1 MRVFSL
7 STMTAVAIIGGLL
20 AMPVTAAELPK
31 THIKLIGQ
39 HTTQVLHRFLE
50 KSFFGE
56 EITKM
61 SNGAVTVDLVPYDT
75 VGLKGPEVLRL
86 MKAGA
91 LDFTSNG
98 LTYLVG
104 DAAEFEGCDLAG
116 LTADLDASR
125 KACNA
130 YKETLSTIM
139 ERDWNSKLLAFGWN
153 PPQGIWCSKKITSL
167 DDLKGKKVRVY
178 NTTLTDFVE
187 GMGATAVTIPYVDVV
202 PALQRGVTDCAITG
216 TLNGNLSK
224 WFEVAKY
231 LMPTSIGW
239 APQYWAINL
248 DTWNKYPKNL
258 QDFMLKAFK
267 ELEDR
272 ALKVAKMTE
281 SEGET
286 CNSGKGKCELG
297 IKSNVT
303 LVQLSSADKALR
315 KKIISE
321 NVVPNWAK
329 RCGSACAKN
338 WNATVGKVL
347 GVTAPTSF

>member
-7 STMTAVAIIGGLL
+7 STMTAAAIVGGLL
-20 AMPVTAAELPK
+20 AMPAMAAELPK

-104 DAAEFEGCDLAG
+104 DAPEFEGCDLAG

-167 DDLKGKKVRVY
+167 GDLKGKKVRVY

-224 WFEVAKY
+224 WFEVAKF

-267 ELEDR
+267 ELENR
-272 ALKVAKMTE
+272 ALKVAQMTE
-281 SEGET
+281 SEGES
-286 CNSGKGKCELG
+286 CNSGKGNCELG
-297 IKSNVT
+297 IKSDVT
-303 LVQLSSADKALR
+303 LVQMSSADKALR
-315 KKIISE
+315 KQIISE
-321 NVVPNWAK
+321 KVVPNWAK

>member
-86 MKAGA
+86 MKTGA

-104 DAAEFEGCDLAG
+104 DAPQFEGCDLAG

-153 PPQGIWCSKKITSL
+153 PPQAIWCTKKISNMSE
-167 DDLKGKKVRVY
+167 LKGKKVRVY

-187 GMGATAVTIPYVDVV
+187 GAGATGVTIPYVDVV

-224 WFEVAKY
+224 WFEVAKF

-239 APQYWAINL
+239 APQYWAVNL
-248 DTWNKYPKNL
+248 NTWNKYPKNL
-258 QDFMLKAFK
+258 QDFLLKAFEK
-267 ELEDR
+267 LEDG

-281 SEGET
+281 SEGLT

-297 IKSNVT
+297 IKSDVT
-303 LVQLSSADKALR
+303 LVPLTSADTALR

-321 NVVPNWAK
+321 KVVPSWAK

>member
-1 MRVFSL
+1 MKPVRL
-7 STMTAVAIIGGLL
+7 LTMTAAAVAVSLL
-20 AMPVTAAELPK
+20 ATPATAADLPK
-31 THIKLIGQ
+31 TTMKLIGQ

-50 KSFFGE
+50 KSFFGD

-61 SNGAVTVDLVPYDT
+61 SDGAVTVELVPYDT
-75 VGLKGPEVLRL
+75 VGLKGPEILRL
-86 MKAGA
+86 IKSGSIEFA
-91 LDFTSNG
+91 SNG

-104 DAAEFEGCDLAG
+104 DAPEFEGCDLAG
-116 LTADLDASR
+116 LTADLDTAR

-130 YKETLSTIM
+130 YKPILSEIM
-139 ERDWNSKLLAFGWN
+139 ERDWNAKLLAFGWN
-153 PPQGIWCSKKITSL
+153 PPQAIWCKSEITSL
-167 DDLKGKKVRVY
+167 SELKGMKVRVY

-187 GMGATAVTIPYVDVV
+187 GAGATGVTIPYVDVV
-202 PALQRGVTDCAITG
+202 PALQRGVTDCAVTG

-239 APQYWAINL
+239 APQFWAVNL
-248 DTWNKYPKNL
+248 DLWNKYPKNL
-258 QDFMLKAFK
+258 QDFLLKAFV

-272 ALKVAKMTE
+272 ALKVAQMTE
-281 SEGET
+281 DEGET

-297 IKSNVT
+297 IKANITVVP
-303 LVQLSSADKALR
+303 LAQADIGLR
-315 KKIISE
+315 KEIISE
-321 NVVPNWAK
+321 RVVPMWAK
-329 RCGSACAKN
+329 RCGADCAKK

>member
-1 MRVFSL
+1 
-7 STMTAVAIIGGLL
+7 MTAAAIIGGLL

-31 THIKLIGQ
+31 TNIKLIGQ
-39 HTTQVLHRFLE
+39 DTAQVLHRFLE
-50 KSFFGE
+50 KSFFGDKPS

-61 SNGAVTVDLVPYDT
+61 SNGAVTVDLVPYNT

-86 MKAGA
+86 MKAGV
-91 LDFTSNG
+91 LEFTSNG

-116 LTADLDASR
+116 LTVDLDTAR
-125 KACNA
+125 DACNS

-153 PPQGIWCSKKITSL
+153 PPQAIWCREKFTSMS
-167 DDLKGKKVRVY
+167 DLKGKKVRVY

-216 TLNGNLSK
+216 TLNGNISK
-224 WFEVAKY
+224 WFEVAKF

-239 APQYWAINL
+239 APQYWAVNL
-248 DTWNKYPKNL
+248 DVWNKYPKNL
-258 QDFMLKAFK
+258 QDFLLKAFK

-281 SEGET
+281 SEGES

-297 IKSNVT
+297 IKTNIT
-303 LVQLSSADKALR
+303 LVQMTDADKVLR

-321 NVVPNWAK
+321 RVVPNWAK

>member
-7 STMTAVAIIGGLL
+7 STMTAAAIVGGLL
-20 AMPVTAAELPK
+20 AMPATAADLPK
-31 THIKLIGQ
+31 TKIKLIGQ

-50 KSFFGE
+50 KKFFGE
-56 EITKM
+56 DITKM
-61 SNGAVTVDLVPYDT
+61 SNGAVTVEVVPYDT
-75 VGLKGPEVLRL
+75 VGLKGPEILRL
-86 MKAGA
+86 MKSGS
-91 LDFTSNG
+91 LEFTSNG

-104 DAAEFEGCDLAG
+104 DAPEFEGCDLAG
-116 LTADLDASR
+116 LTANLDLAR

-130 YKETLSTIM
+130 YKETLSKIM

-153 PPQGIWCSKKITSL
+153 PPQAIWCREKITDMSE
-167 DDLKGKKVRVY
+167 LKGKKVRVY

-187 GMGATAVTIPYVDVV
+187 GAGATGVTIPYVDVV

-239 APQYWAINL
+239 APQYWAVNL

-258 QDFMLKAFK
+258 QDFLLDAFQK
-267 ELEDR
+267 MEDQ
-272 ALKVAKMTE
+272 ALKVAQMTE
-281 SEGET
+281 SEGLT

-297 IKSNVT
+297 IKSNIT
-303 LVQLSSADKALR
+303 LVPLTSADEALR

-321 NVVPNWAK
+321 KVVPSWAK